1 MSQWTHVAAVFRL
14 DSLGPISDEN
24 IIECFGRPVTY
35 KELGD
40 YDESDYLKVLPMGS
54 EGSLEM
60 SIWHNPDFSCLA
72 STTVSVF
79 GDLRDF
85 GGSKGLEELKKWF
98 NECCENFMVRQ
109 AVIHIEDEYADEPV
123 IVQYC
128 YDK

>member
-24 IIECFGRPVTY
+24 IIECFGKPVTY

-40 YDESDYLKVLPMGS
+40 YDESDPSKVLPMGS

-60 SIWHNPDFSCLA
+60 SIWHNPDHSELA

-85 GGSKGLEELKKWF
+85 GGNEGLEKLKKWF
-98 NECCENFMVRQ
+98 DDCCKNFMVRQ
-109 AVIHIEDEYADEPV
+109 AVMHIEDEYADEPV
-123 IVQYC
+123 VVQYC
-128 YDK
+128 YGK

>member
-24 IIECFGRPVTY
+24 IIECFGKTVSY
-35 KELGD
+35 EELHD
-40 YDESDYLKVLPMGS
+40 YDELDSSKVLPMGS

-60 SIWHNPDFSCLA
+60 NIWHNPDHRDLA

-85 GGSKGLEELKKWF
+85 GGNEGLEKLKKWF
-98 NECCENFMVRQ
+98 DDCCKSFMVRQ
-109 AVIHIEDEYADEPV
+109 AIMQIIDEYANEPV
-123 IVQYC
+123 VLQYLW
-128 YDK
+128 